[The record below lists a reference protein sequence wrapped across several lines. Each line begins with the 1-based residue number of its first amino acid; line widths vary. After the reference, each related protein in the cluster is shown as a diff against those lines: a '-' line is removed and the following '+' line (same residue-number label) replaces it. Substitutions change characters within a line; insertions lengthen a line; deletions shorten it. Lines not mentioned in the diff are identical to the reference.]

1 MIYLNED
8 FHGGET
14 VFSGGARTEVV
25 PKTGLMLAFKHEIVH
40 EGSIV
45 RKGKKYVLRSD
56 VMFSP

>member
-1 MIYLNED
+1 MIYLNEN

-14 VFSGGARTEVV
+14 VFTGATRTEIV